1 MMLSREYNQLIAIRT
16 KSKIQLNH
24 LIERIF
30 LRIEKILTDYYTE
43 WLLGF
48 LLKYPHVSC
57 VVKQSEKV
65 FTKQFVKMAEKKEHT
80 KGPQLAKKSLWF
92 SPTMCS
98 GYLK

>member
-1 MMLSREYNQLIAIRT
+1 MLSREYNQLIAIRT

-30 LRIEKILTDYYTE
+30 PGIEKILTDYYTE
-43 WLLGF
+43 LLLDF

-65 FTKQFVKMAEKKEHT
+65 FTKQFVKMAEKKNTRRVHNS
-80 KGPQLAKKSLWF
+80 QKKF
-92 SPTMCS
+92 MI
-98 GYLK
+98 